1 MQRACRQ
8 GAAHPGGRRQHICS
22 HPARAEPCSKHAQQ
36 ALLVSP
42 GFPDW
47 SQEHSHRALQH
58 LRNVNSRQHEVPQR
72 IARLMREFYGCY
84 LLQSQGEKCKGRTYI
99 G

>member
-1 MQRACRQ
+1 MCSRA
-8 GAAHPGGRRQHICS
+8 
-22 HPARAEPCSKHAQQ
+22 HPARAEPCPKHAQQ
-36 ALLVSP
+36 ALLPSEPQCSGCIAPVTLA
-42 GFPDW
+42 
-47 SQEHSHRALQH
+47 SQDRKTFIRATRRTL
-58 LRNVNSRQHEVPQR
+58 VPKP